1 MILAE
6 VPPFLTDAA
15 GIITATTVIVS
26 SFVLFSRL
34 RPMKWVWRNLVSD
47 PLGEWGSRWFRAGA
61 ENWHRERI
69 EPRLAKIEEGVD
81 VATAWGQ
88 VLAERQGIPPNVDPR
103 TLRAQNRTE
112 ATETH

>member
-1 MILAE
+1 MTVAE

-15 GIITATTVIVS
+15 GIITAVSVIIGG
-26 SFVLFSRL
+26 FILLSRL
-34 RPMKWVWRNLVSD
+34 RPAKWIWRRLVSD
-47 PLGEWGSRWFRAGA
+47 PLGEWGSRWFRTGA

-103 TLRAQNRTE
+103 TLRAQNK
-112 ATETH
+112 AKVVGQ